1 MRLDS
6 AKRPLHFLRMVG
18 VVLCAMAPLLCHAQA
33 NREWGLRAI
42 QTVTGLTQPASTLT
56 SEQVPV
62 NFGGSKPAAATP
74 TANQRQKVADARP
87 MAVSVREYGM
97 GTMTKTEIIQAA
109 KAIMS
114 TAKANQIAGIIKG
127 VMGQGKVGSG
137 VFIYEQQVSPKGAVR
152 DMKLTWA
159 VTVTENGFMFAG
171 DPKVVDPDP
180 TTVYMLY
187 TSLAA
192 EAGLPSS
199 WTHADAGVLKWQ
211 LRKLD
216 GTPATAWSTV
226 NTGGAFD
233 ETADAEFKVNC
244 LANKTTAGCPAGYV
258 DAKTL
263 MAETASAAAMIDYV
277 RKVAPAYDE
286 SIDAST
292 GETIYQPQV
301 SVSYDRREYDRT
313 GCSSGNF
320 RNIGRRGYTL
330 KTTVDRYQMS
340 ESDQS
345 ATRINRFEGTSLS
358 PTENFDVSK
367 TLEMTS
373 QSLSNQVIDSFTSNL
388 VASSSIR
395 GLQYVAPI
403 TTYSTLTNANNLRLE
418 STQSDM
424 AMSWVPGGNG
434 NYSLNL
440 GTIGDNYWSGWGAV
454 YDRSMT
460 FNISNK
466 DLFSKFSL
474 ADAAFDDWLMVQV
487 NGQVAYVGPYGGD
500 RLNIYQQ
507 TTNVYA
513 PNVCQNYT
521 SYDEWGSANTYAIC
535 GNQTLMYDGEGGS
548 YYGWV
553 NAQSYNSCSA
563 ITGGYQCVVS
573 NPNNGKV
580 QYGPNSFG
588 WPELR
593 TNWRI
598 PLNVDLRSYL
608 RSGTNTIA
616 TRTIVAGRGE
626 GIIRIDATSCLP
638 D

>member
-1 MRLDS
+1 MRPDS
-6 AKRPLHFLRMVG
+6 AKRPPHFLRMVG
-18 VVLCAMAPLLCHAQA
+18 VVICALAPLFSHAQA
-33 NREWGLRAI
+33 NRDWGLRAI
-42 QTVTGLTQPASTLT
+42 QTVTGLTQPTSSLT

-74 TANQRQKVADARP
+74 AANQRQKVADARP
-87 MAVSVREYGM
+87 LAVSVREYGV
-97 GTMTKTEIIQAA
+97 GTMTKAEIIQAA

-114 TAKANQIAGIIKG
+114 PTKTAQIAGIIKG

-137 VFIYEQQVSPKGAVR
+137 VFIYEQQVRPKGTVR
-152 DMKLTWA
+152 DMKLSWG
-159 VTVTENGFMFAG
+159 VTVTENGYVFAG

-199 WTHADAGVLKWQ
+199 WTYADAGVLKWQ

-216 GTPATAWSTV
+216 GTPATAWSSV
-226 NTGGAFD
+226 YTGGAFD

-244 LANKTTAGCPAGYV
+244 LANKTTAGCPTGFV

-263 MAETASAAAMIDYV
+263 MADTASASSMIDYV

-286 SIDAST
+286 SRDPST
-292 GETIYQPQV
+292 GETIYQPQM

-320 RNIGRRGYTL
+320 RNVGRRGYTL

-345 ATRINRFEGTSLS
+345 ATRINRFEGTSIS

-367 TLEMTS
+367 TLDMTS
-373 QSLSNQVIDSFTSNL
+373 QSLSNQVVDSYTGAL
-388 VASSSIR
+388 VSSSTVR
-395 GLQYVAPI
+395 GLQYLAPI
-403 TTYSTLTNANNLRLE
+403 TTYSTLSNANNMRLE

-434 NYSLNL
+434 TYNLYL
-440 GTIGDNYWSGWGAV
+440 GTIADNYWGGYGAV
-454 YDRSMT
+454 YDRSMS

-466 DLFSKFSL
+466 DLYTKFAL
-474 ADAAFDDWLMVQV
+474 AGAWFDDWLMVQV
-487 NGQVAYVGPYGGD
+487 NGAVAYVGPYGGD
-500 RLNIYQQ
+500 RLEIANVPYQ
-507 TTNVYA
+507 Y
-513 PNVCQNYT
+513 C
-521 SYDEWGSANTYAIC
+521 DEWGC
-535 GNQTLMYDGEGGS
+535 
-548 YYGWV
+548 
-553 NAQSYNSCSA
+553 
-563 ITGGYQCVVS
+563 GYQYEQ
-573 NPNNGKV
+573 KV

-593 TNWRI
+593 TNWGFG
-598 PLNVDLRSYL
+598 LNVDLRPYL
-608 RSGTNTIA
+608 RAGQNTIFM
-616 TRTIVAGRGE
+616 RTIVAGRGE
-626 GIIRIDATSCLP
+626 GAIRIDATSCLA